1 MIVRQICYYNESD
14 VYQALNNPIGLKAN
28 DLINGYILTDAT
40 YNEIQVKAFPG
51 TKLEI
56 NGQKI
61 VIGDIGI
68 YNILYEEQV
77 DILSIKV
84 DLESIKRIQQ
94 FEDAFLIITAMRNS

>member
-77 DILSIKV
+77 DVLSVKI
-84 DLESIKRIQQ
+84 DPESVKRIQQ

>member
-1 MIVRQICYYNESD
+1 MFVAQICYYNESD
-14 VYQALNNPIGLKAN
+14 VHQALNNPIGLKAN

-40 YNEIQVKAFPG
+40 YDEIQVKAFPG

-56 NGQKI
+56 NGQKV

-77 DILSIKV
+77 DILSVKV
-84 DLESIKRIQQ
+84 DPESIKIIQR
-94 FEDAFLIITAMRNS
+94 FDDAFLVITAMRNS